1 MKKCVVIFALIL
13 SLTLLVSLSMA
24 ETQEK
29 ATAPADSSHSM
40 AMERPRIEGLRE
52 FHEVLRPVWHTFLPE
67 GDYKSVREA
76 APLFSKSVEKIMK
89 GELPSYFQHV
99 KEAFEQKRQ
108 ALVMATAKLDTVAK
122 GTDDS
127 LLAITVEELHTA
139 YEQLVRVIAPRMMEI
154 ESFHLVLYPL
164 WHQALPDSDYAAIK
178 TAMPVLKAKMDTLMS
193 APVPEWL
200 KDKETAISE
209 KRAALKNAVDALGT
223 ACQTGSDADIKI
235 KMTAMHESFRALDG
249 VFE

>member
-1 MKKCVVIFALIL
+1 MRKCEVLFALIL
-13 SLTLLVSLSMA
+13 TLTLLASLSMA

-29 ATAPADSSHSM
+29 AAMPADSSHSM

-99 KEAFEQKRQ
+99 KVAFEHNLQVL
-108 ALVMATAKLDTVAK
+108 AVATAKLDSVAR

-127 LLAITVEELHTA
+127 LLSVTVEELHTA

-164 WHQALPDSDYAAIK
+164 WHQALPDSNYAAIK
-178 TAMPVLKAKMDTLMS
+178 TAVPVLKAKMDTLMS

-200 KDKETAISE
+200 KDKEAAISG
-209 KRAALKNAVDALGT
+209 KRVALKNAVDELGT
-223 ACQTGSDADIKI
+223 ACQSGSDADIRV

>member
-1 MKKCVVIFALIL
+1 
-13 SLTLLVSLSMA
+13 
-24 ETQEK
+24 
-29 ATAPADSSHSM
+29 
-40 AMERPRIEGLRE
+40 
-52 FHEVLRPVWHTFLPE
+52 
-67 GDYKSVREA
+67 
-76 APLFSKSVEKIMK
+76 MK
-89 GELPSYFQHV
+89 GELPPYFQHV

-108 ALVMATAKLDTVAK
+108 ALALATAKLDTVAK

-127 LLAITVEELHTA
+127 LLALTVEELHTA

-164 WHQALPDSDYAAIK
+164 WHQALPNSDYAAIK
-178 TAMPVLKAKMDTLMS
+178 TAMPVLNAHMDTLMS

-209 KRAALKNAVDALGT
+209 KRAALKTAVDELGT
-223 ACQTGSDADIKI
+223 ACQSGSDADIKT
-235 KMTAMHESFRALDG
+235 KMTAMHERFRALDG